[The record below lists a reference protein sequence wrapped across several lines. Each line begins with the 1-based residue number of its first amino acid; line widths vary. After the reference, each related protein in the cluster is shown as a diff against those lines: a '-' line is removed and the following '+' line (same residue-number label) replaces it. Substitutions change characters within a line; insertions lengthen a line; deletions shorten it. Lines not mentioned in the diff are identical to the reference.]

1 MDNKDERMVYIGKSK
16 INIIGLK
23 AIFEEAKKKNFTN
36 EMELKDFLLQKVK
49 ERNYIPESAEQE
61 YRDSLYDEFRV
72 YAGQLKERRIAGLIE
87 IKILGKG
94 CALCNR
100 LEELTKEVLSETGI
114 AADVEHIRDLAEI
127 APLWFD
133 FYPCSYYKPQGKSL
147 WTPPCKEGYRALDKR
162 GSCRVGFC

>member
-127 APLWFD
+127 ARYGLIF
-133 FYPCSYYKPQGKSL
+133 
-147 WTPPCKEGYRALDKR
+147 TPALIINRKVKASGRLPAKKDIEHWIKEAAAE
-162 GSCRVGFC
+162 